1 MSAWLSFLLN
11 LVRSV
16 WFWIVV
22 VLGVGF
28 FAYRSYVAHK
38 DLAVVVERLKE
49 EVNRVHQPDGS
60 LAPAP
65 VTEVCEVRSW
75 SDLQDLTKDT
85 VVQVISE
92 IALFNLL
99 EPYKS
104 PEQGR
109 MSGSGF
115 FISEEGDLLTNAHV
129 VNQAKAVFIQIP
141 SLGKRRLEV
150 DVIGIGH
157 EYDLALVRLRP
168 EARKEVEK
176 VIGKIRFLQFG
187 DSDKLSR
194 SQEIMTLGYPLGQQS
209 LKSTTGVI
217 SGYEAIN
224 GQHMIQIS
232 APINP
237 GNSGGPSLNRCGQV
251 IGVNTAGMP
260 SAEAQNINYIIAS
273 NDVKLFLA
281 QLDKIT
287 TPGLKF
293 LRRPFLGVLP
303 NIATEELTKYLGNP
317 QPGGLYVIAVYEGS
331 PLCKSGVVP
340 GDMIY
345 EIDGHK
351 IDVFGDLN
359 VAWSEDKI
367 SYSDYISRLMPGDKV
382 SLKVY
387 RKGKE
392 KNVTCLFDQ
401 TKLAPVRRIYPGYE
415 PIDYELFGGMVI
427 MQLSINHLPLL
438 IQAAPELTKYLD
450 FKNQMKPVLIIT
462 HVMPDSAVIR
472 ARSLGVGA
480 VLSEV
485 NGEPVGTLDDFR
497 AALEKSFSNDLV
509 TMKTSENVFT
519 ALPFRKIL
527 EEEKRLSAN
536 YFYHITDAVQALM
549 KKAGIKPE

>member
-1 MSAWLSFLLN
+1 MWLDSQQ
-11 LVRSV
+11 
-16 WFWIVV
+16 
-22 VLGVGF
+22 
-28 FAYRSYVAHK
+28 AH
-38 DLAVVVERLKE
+38 AAEPAEAPTV
-49 EVNRVHQPDGS
+49 QPTS
-60 LAPAP
+60 EPCA
-65 VTEVCEVRSW
+65 VRSW
-75 SDLQDLTKDT
+75 ADLQNLTKDT
-85 VVQVISE
+85 VVQVYSE

-109 MSGSGF
+109 VSGSGF
-115 FISEEGDLLTNAHV
+115 FISEEGDLITNAHV

-141 SLGKRRLEV
+141 SLGKRQLAV

-157 EYDLALVRLRP
+157 EFDLALVRLRP
-168 EARKEVEK
+168 EVKKEVEK

-217 SGYEAIN
+217 SGYEDM
-224 GQHMIQIS
+224 GGKHMIQIS

-237 GNSGGPSLNRCGQV
+237 GNSGGPSLNLCGQV
-251 IGVNTAGMP
+251 IGVNTSGIAD
-260 SAEAQNINYIIAS
+260 AQNINYIIAS

-331 PLCKSGVVP
+331 PLCKAGVVP

-351 IDVFGDLN
+351 IDVFGDMN

-401 TKLAPVRRIYPGYE
+401 TELAPVRRIYPGYE
-415 PIDYELFGGMVI
+415 PIDYEIFGGMVL

-472 ARSLGVGA
+472 ARALGVGA
-480 VLSEV
+480 VLTEV
-485 NGEPVGTLDDFR
+485 NGQPVGTLDEFR
-497 AALEKSFSNDLV
+497 EALEKSFSNDLV
-509 TMKTSENVFT
+509 TIKTTENVFA
-519 ALPFRKIL
+519 ALPFKRIL

-536 YFYHITDAVQALM
+536 YFYHITGAVRALM